1 MEQLLESAKS
11 GTPTEFFPLP
21 TIPPP
26 PTPPQVRP
34 QQEETVDAPQP
45 QPGDMDTMKQAIIEW
60 KKLKSEMD
68 EAKAIIKRK
77 SKELKMY
84 ETVILRV
91 MKAHN
96 IGALDL
102 NSSGGRILFKRK
114 KCKSSGGAKK
124 LQQLLTEYTKSEQEA
139 NKIISFINEHAEVVI
154 RESLGYED
162 AE

>member
-11 GTPTEFFPLP
+11 GAPNEFFPLP
-21 TIPPP
+21 TIAPPP
-26 PTPPQVRP
+26 PPPQKPV
-34 QQEETVDAPQP
+34 EDTLDAPKP

-60 KKLKSEMD
+60 KKIKSEMD
-68 EAKAIIKRK
+68 EAKAIIKRR

-84 ETVILRV
+84 EAVILRV

-114 KCKSSGGAKK
+114 KCKASGGAKK

-154 RESLGYED
+154 KESLGYED